1 MPLSITDG
9 ALAWQRLAVV
19 NVHPRDERIQFE
31 EETHTYTIDGT
42 RSGWT
47 SCTGFLH
54 HFFGEFDADAI
65 IAKMMSSRNWLRSK
79 YHGMTPTAI
88 KAQWNTKRD
97 AAATAGT
104 RMHLDIEH
112 FYNALPA
119 LWTAEGRL
127 PGETTGTVGA
137 ERLLAQPDSRPAG
150 TADGSCRSNADVCGP
165 TGTTATAGVEVS
177 RIGNG
182 RTVDID
188 AGITAMQE
196 ADKWEPVAG
205 PEWNYFCNYQRTY
218 GSKFEPFRTEW
229 LVFDEEHK
237 VAGSIDMVY
246 KKADG
251 TLAIYDWKRAEE
263 IKTENKFQSGLGPID
278 HLPDTNY
285 WHYSL
290 QLNVYRYILQKHY
303 GYTVS
308 ELALVVLHPI
318 NSSWRVVK
326 VNIMDEEVTSMM
338 ETRARALAIAG
349 NIGNNPVVVF

>member
-9 ALAWQRLAVV
+9 ALAWQRLAVL
-19 NVHPRDERIQFE
+19 NAHPRDERIQFE
-31 EETHTYTIDGT
+31 EESHTYTIDGT
-42 RSGWT
+42 RAGWT

-54 HFFGEFDADAI
+54 HFFEEFNADAV
-65 IAKMMSSRNWLRSK
+65 IAKMMASRKWSESK
-79 YHGMTPTAI
+79 YYGMTAAEI
-88 KAQWNTKRD
+88 KAQWDAKRD
-97 AAATAGT
+97 AASAAGT

-119 LWTAEGRL
+119 CWTAEG
-127 PGETTGTVGA
+127 T
-137 ERLLAQPDSRPAG
+137 D
-150 TADGSCRSNADVCGP
+150 
-165 TGTTATAGVEVS
+165 
-177 RIGNG
+177 

-188 AGITAMQE
+188 TGIAVMRE
-196 ADKWEPVAG
+196 ADSWEPNAG
-205 PEWNYFCNYQRTY
+205 PEWNYFCAYQRTH
-218 GSKFEPFRTEW
+218 GATFEPFRTEW

-246 KKADG
+246 KKSDG

-263 IKTENKFQSGLGPID
+263 IKTENKFQSGVGPVD

-308 ELALVVLHPI
+308 ELALVVLHPT
-318 NSSWRVVK
+318 NSSWRVIK
-326 VNIMDEEVTSMM
+326 VNMMDDEVAGMM

-349 NIGNNPVVVF
+349 NDGSKPVVVF